1 MKTLIILTS
10 LIASGL
16 SQIVSG
22 INDLLCNKY
31 LEKFGTANSPDGAE
45 ATKLAFTG
53 DIAFVSESTDVK
65 INLKYSNLDLIND
78 DTNSSI
84 TQVDGKTTTTTPCF
98 DLKLWKFTSNSYSD
112 PVEVTDL
119 PITSD
124 FQKQWRYYSFNI
136 PKADLEK
143 RLLKTQNT
151 NQFIY
156 KGFYA
161 IAYQAAGTDQVY
173 YTSYFEFS
181 VTVDKATGAAVDTSF
196 KPLSQTAT
204 LGCTPNEPCIA
215 KVDNVLKW
223 CTDLTC
229 TSFATP
235 DLHLNDQF
243 FLQQVVTT
251 PGLDYYLTGI
261 EVWYTG
267 KGLNKKATITSVNNN
282 TKGQA
287 IIILKAEIVWN
298 QVIFQVI
305 STLSDNQAGGGR
317 LLVQTTYD
325 PVTGE
330 TDEITCIKA
339 EGKETCPTCEEECS
353 AQGFAHDGCAEC
365 PGGED
370 TDVNNDN
377 TSNGY
382 ILGGFITLLML
393 IQNLYINIQW
403 QLLLFYTIQI

>member
-1 MKTLIILTS
+1 MFLVWFMNRSWNYINLNENLNNFNILNCLLIKL
-10 LIASGL
+10 
-16 SQIVSG
+16 
-22 INDLLCNKY
+22 NK
-31 LEKFGTANSPDGAE
+31 KFGTANSPDGPK
-45 ATKLAFTG
+45 ATKLALTG
-53 DIAFVSESTDVK
+53 DIAFVSGSTDVK

-84 TQVDGKTTTTTPCF
+84 TQVDGKTTTTPCL

-119 PITSD
+119 PITPD

-136 PKADLEK
+136 PKADLAK

-161 IAYQAAGTDQVY
+161 IAYYAAGTDQVY
-173 YTSYFEFS
+173 YTFYFEFS
-181 VTVDKATGAAVDTSF
+181 VTVDRATGAAVDTSF
-196 KPLSQTAT
+196 KPLSQKAT
-204 LGCTPNEPCIA
+204 VVCAP
-215 KVDNVLKW
+215 VLKW

-243 FLQQVVTT
+243 VLQQVVTT
-251 PGLDYYLTGI
+251 AGMNYYLTGT

-267 KGLNKKATITSVNNN
+267 NGLNKKATITSVNNN

-287 IIILKAEIVWN
+287 IIQLRAEIAWSSVTIR
-298 QVIFQVI
+298 VT
-305 STLSDNQAGGGR
+305 STLSDTQAGGRR

-339 EGKETCPTCEEECS
+339 EGKEICPKCEEECS
-353 AQGFAHDGCAEC
+353 AQGFAEDGCPVCSDA
-365 PGGED
+365 
-370 TDVNNDN
+370 

-382 ILGGFITLLML
+382 ILAGFITLLM
-393 IQNLYINIQW
+393 
-403 QLLLFYTIQI
+403 F